1 MRQFKLTNADGQT
14 FDLMR
19 KDAFFHDPSGLG
31 WGMDPEVMEVGDTYI
46 VTDRKTKKP
55 SPAGEMI
62 FQGYDQYDE
71 FLDFI
76 QVGGLVLGYKT
87 RNTWKYLDVDISM
100 EKGEIDEKS
109 RRLICSVSFTAN
121 SQWYEQLTAYQAQS
135 EGGGGKVY
143 SYTYPYVYRD
153 DVEQSVTI
161 NNGRLSSYPKIT
173 IFGPVESPTWALYQ
187 YGVRL
192 ATGKVNVVIPEGNK
206 LVVDMHP
213 ATMEIAEYT
222 GDGIFVANRYQDSDF
237 STERIF
243 ELPPGECRLVFA
255 QGGLGN
261 TKAFVEVRKRV

>member
-31 WGMDPEVMEVGDTYI
+31 WGMNPEVMEVGDTYI

-109 RRLICSVSFTAN
+109 RRLICSVSFAAN
-121 SQWYEQLTAYQAQS
+121 SQWYEQIKEYQAQAG
-135 EGGGGKVY
+135 EGDGKVY
-143 SYTYPYVYRD
+143 SYKYPYHYRSAI
-153 DVEQSVTI
+153 EGYISI
-161 NNGRLSSYPKIT
+161 KNGKLSSYPKIT
-173 IFGPVESPTWALYQ
+173 IFGPVETPKWALYQ

-192 ATGKVNVVIPEGNK
+192 ATGAVNITIPDGNK

-222 GDGIFVANRYQDSDF
+222 DNGAFVANRYQDSDF
-237 STERIF
+237 TTERIF
-243 ELPPGECRLVFA
+243 ELPAGDSQIVFTQDGIGA
-255 QGGLGN
+255 V
-261 TKAFVEVRKRV
+261 KAFVEVRKRV